1 MKGSILYD
9 GDSGAATM
17 KVMVGG
23 LPTNEEIAV
32 NWLNNEVRG
41 YVVAS
46 FSTDSTGFGRQPS
59 LRLFR
64 PGETR
69 GAKLLL
75 TAGNPQSTS
84 VGVLQPCEG

>member
-1 MKGSILYD
+1 M
-9 GDSGAATM
+9 ATM
-17 KVMVGG
+17 KLIVGG
-23 LPTNEEIAV
+23 LPANEDIAV

-41 YVVAS
+41 YVVAN
-46 FSTDSTGFGRQPS
+46 FSTSSTGLAEQSS

-84 VGVLQPCEG
+84 IGVLQPCAG